1 MDIRIFDVLCP
12 DYLGLAEV
20 FRSYSHMGGTMSQ
33 QSFEKEIEL
42 KTVQIGIEI
51 LSQSTNAQDLCRRIA
66 HAEFMDGFCHGVAV
80 YLLDRKSML
89 IEVASY
95 GRAFDFGTA
104 GISTW
109 DDNVMSHA
117 VRSRKIVEEQAVDV
131 TLYAL
136 PIELSGVTTGAFLF
150 TLAEKVPT
158 PVFSRQVT
166 SMLANLGGLFMD
178 SKGLTLKETVANA
191 QNEEHLTSIS
201 VQELTSRQ
209 LKILELV
216 ADGLTNAAI
225 ARLVLLSESTV
236 RQETIRIFRVLQC
249 HSRTEA
255 IVKARAIGLL
265 PRVSQS
271 FEMTN

>member
-1 MDIRIFDVLCP
+1 
-12 DYLGLAEV
+12 
-20 FRSYSHMGGTMSQ
+20 MSQ
-33 QSFEKEIEL
+33 DSFDIVIEL
-42 KTVQIGIEI
+42 KAVQAGIEI

-66 HAEFMDGFCHGVAV
+66 HAEFMDGFCHGVAA
-80 YLLDRKSML
+80 YLLDRRSML
-89 IEVASY
+89 VEVASY
-95 GRAFDFGTA
+95 GRAFDFGDA

-109 DDNVMSHA
+109 DDNVMSRA
-117 VRSRKIVEEQAVDV
+117 VRSRKIVEEQAEDM

-158 PVFSRQVT
+158 PVFSKQVT

-178 SKGLTLKETVANA
+178 TKGLSLKET
-191 QNEEHLTSIS
+191 QTDTRSEDRLTVGS

-216 ADGLTNAAI
+216 ADGLTNASI
-225 ARLVLLSESTV
+225 AKVVLLSESTV

-265 PRVSQS
+265 PRVPQNL
-271 FEMTN
+271 EVV